1 MNGSTGP
8 RGAATVPAS
17 SRDARRDTGRHRPHF
32 VTSQEHPGHDLPLIG
47 LALVPPSH
55 LQVDG
60 SARLNT
66 LLDRLSSGT
75 SLPSPASTKTKTGR
89 SSHSGYAERGRPP
102 SRESRLRGCIGCFA
116 DAQHGNRSMSTRFL
130 CHAIVNYVPVLFIIA
145 LIEYCHETVMRK
157 SGTRE
162 QRIFIISSAYSSR
175 KIWYIDLCHSTIPRR
190 PKRYTWRRRTMTY
203 YGACRLILLI
213 RNAHE
218 ELWRQRSSSES

>member
-8 RGAATVPAS
+8 RGAATGPAS
-17 SRDARRDTGRHRPHF
+17 NCGARRETGRHRPHF
-32 VTSQEHPGHDLPLIG
+32 VTSQEYPGHDLPLIG

-55 LQVDG
+55 LPVDG

-89 SSHSGYAERGRPP
+89 SSHSGYAERRRPP

-116 DAQHGNRSMSTRFL
+116 DTQHGNRSVSTGFL
-130 CHAIVNYVPVLFIIA
+130 CHAIVNNLPVLLTIA

-162 QRIFIISSAYSSR
+162 QRIFIISTVYSSFKHLR
-175 KIWYIDLCHSTIPRR
+175 HSCMPQRR
-190 PKRYTWRRRTMTY
+190 PPHARTLHQEEENDDVLRSLSTDTSDPQRPR
-203 YGACRLILLI
+203 GALE
-213 RNAHE
+213 ATE
-218 ELWRQRSSSES
+218 